1 MRTVVVSAPGSLML
15 MGEHAVLHGRRALV
29 CAVNRR
35 LSVCATGRAD
45 GRVAVRSAL
54 GGAEA
59 AMSAPDGLPDAL
71 RFVREAVRG
80 GAPMLP
86 GGCTLDIESDLP
98 HTLGLGSSAAV
109 TVAVVGAVRALA
121 GAPPAPHDWIRAA
134 RAAIVAVQGRGSGA
148 DAAAS
153 VLGGLVAYRA
163 EPFHAERLP
172 GLFPLTVVYSG
183 AKRPTAEVMEEQ
195 AVAQTAAPAFFEA
208 VYDAMDA
215 AAGAAEAAARADD
228 GPGLGRWLN
237 AGQGLMAA
245 LGVVDA
251 PLAEIVARLRAS
263 PGILGAK
270 VSGSGLGD
278 CALGL
283 GEAAWADLRHPRVD
297 ACMDAR
303 GAEWSDAEWSDA

>member
-35 LSVCATGRAD
+35 LSVRATARAD

-54 GGAEA
+54 GAAEA
-59 AMSAPDGLPDAL
+59 AMSAPEGLPDAL
-71 RFVREAVRG
+71 RFVREAVRR
-80 GAPMLP
+80 GAPALP

-109 TVAVVGAVRALA
+109 TVAVLGALRALA
-121 GAPPAPHDWIRAA
+121 GEPPAPREWIDAA

-163 EPFHAERLP
+163 EPFHAGRLP

-183 AKRPTAEVMEEQ
+183 AKRPTDEVIAEQ
-195 AVAQTAAPAFFEA
+195 AAAQAAAPEFFDA

-215 AAGAAEAAARADD
+215 AAGAAEAAARADARAEF
-228 GPGLGRWLN
+228 GRWMN
-237 AGQGLMAA
+237 AGQGLMDAI
-245 LGVVDA
+245 GVVDP

-278 CALGL
+278 CAIGL
-283 GEAAWADLRHPRVD
+283 GETAWENSRYPRVD
-297 ACMDAR
+297 VRMDAR
-303 GAEWSDAEWSDA
+303 GAEWSEA